1 MIKLWLGSI
10 RFDFEIGYYK
20 LKMMKLSPKIAK
32 FARFKFKINGFFF
45 RLSSKLTIFH
55 QITKILAKIHRV
67 WQKLT
72 YLVDHAGNN
81 QISALYQFRQIESI

>member
-1 MIKLWLGSI
+1 
-10 RFDFEIGYYK
+10 
-20 LKMMKLSPKIAK
+20 MKLSPKIAE
-32 FARFKFKINGFFF
+32 FARFKFKINRLFF
-45 RLSSKLTIFH
+45 RFNSKLIIFH